1 MKALKV
7 KDSLQEGVGDKY
19 AAKFGIP
26 DDTEERKVQGTD
38 EQIIS
43 RDGDWKLLKNPRSL
57 DSLGSSVRGVIIPS
71 GDIYI
76 ENFSEKIHHDL
87 LKILY
92 EKGILDGVFT
102 KKWGSQLPTES
113 GFLTIQRYKNSD
125 DIAIGESNKLL
136 YNEKEFKC
144 RVDLPMITMSNGTT
158 FQRYNT
164 YGVGGVV
171 FSKIPF
177 TQVSEITPEID
188 QIMKEA
194 IFQESLSSP
203 ESDKIAIT
211 STSKDKIV
219 YIGDSIFSV
228 KKSPIQTKLPKIY
241 TKNTRKPLIPTQWL
255 TTLLIISGAFI
266 VGIAILM
273 RRKSTEDYEDDNY

>member
-136 YNEKEFKC
+136 YNEKEFKKI
-144 RVDLPMITMSNGTT
+144 LPHYQKFTEAARKKNPGLNIKDKVVGMKFSGVKESAG
-158 FQRYNT
+158 NT
-164 YGVGGVV
+164 
-171 FSKIPF
+171 
-177 TQVSEITPEID
+177 
-188 QIMKEA
+188 
-194 IFQESLSSP
+194 
-203 ESDKIAIT
+203 IAI
-211 STSKDKIV
+211 
-219 YIGDSIFSV
+219 V
-228 KKSPIQTKLPKIY
+228 KGPHFMS
-241 TKNTRKPLIPTQWL
+241 
-255 TTLLIISGAFI
+255 
-266 VGIAILM
+266 
-273 RRKSTEDYEDDNY
+273 